1 MPHSKTTPRSEASR
15 LVLDAG
21 GGITAEVYGHGGL
34 GWLSAGDLRLNLYP
48 ASEVEPGQLNLWLR
62 IHAGDRTVPYPLL
75 GPGTGAT
82 VRRGDRSMII
92 TGAAGGLDYRV
103 TFRLVPDRP
112 AWSWTVDLTNPT
124 AEVITAD
131 VIMAQDAGLAG
142 HGEVRASEL
151 YVSQYV
157 DLQPLHHPEHGW
169 ALAVRQ
175 NQPRGGRIPWLL
187 LACTDRA
194 TGYAT
199 DALQL
204 YGLEGRIDG
213 RVRGLERRELPSTRL
228 QHEHAL
234 AVLGSAPHAIEPGAT
249 HTAGFVGVFR
259 DDHPDASAES
269 DLEVVAPLVTA
280 LRQAQGAEAGALET
294 TATATLFAPARPVV
308 ARDLTEAELAGRYGD
323 DRRLA
328 EHDDQGR
335 LLSFFLDGPRHVV
348 LAAKE
353 RTVLRPHGQL
363 LRTGDRLLPDPAG
376 LTVTTWM
383 NGSPLSYLTQAHAS
397 SNRLLSTNR
406 GYLGQLRDHGL
417 RVFVELDGSWRLL
430 GLPSAYE
437 LSPDRCRWT
446 YLVAG
451 ADGDTTLEL
460 ITVAPADD
468 HRVTLTAELTGP
480 ARRFLITG
488 RLATDGD
495 DGRTGTPA
503 EVERAGA
510 MITIRPPAGSA
521 LAERYPGGAF
531 TVALG
536 DTLADAELADDGA
549 LHEDGRSR
557 GDQHLTVITPDPVD
571 HWSLTITAALHPN
584 ATTFPEPV
592 DGQAAPGLVLR
603 QAQDTGSFWAELAGR
618 TAIGGSSA
626 DGVDRLDHALPWMIK
641 DALVHYLSP
650 RGLEQSTGGAWGTR
664 DVTQGP
670 AELLLALGADAE
682 LRELLIML
690 MAAQNRAGD
699 WPQAFGFFEEDRDF
713 RHSPPHGDVIFWPVL
728 ALGRY
733 LETTGDAS
741 LLDAEVPWFDDQQL
755 GTVLDHALAA
765 LATAAGRVLPGTV
778 LTAYGHGDWNDSLQP
793 ADPAMAEEL
802 VSSWTVTLHHQTLSV
817 LANGLTVAG
826 RADHA
831 EPLRQQAEEIA
842 TAFRH
847 ELIIDETLTGY
858 ARFVNGRRTQLLVH
872 PQDRESG
879 LTYSLLP
886 IIHALIDDL
895 LDPAQAAQHV
905 RLIKDRLLAPDG
917 ARLFDAP
924 PRYAGGTMTHFQ
936 RAETATF
943 VGREIGIMYTHA
955 HLRYAEAMARWGDPE
970 AVWAALQQV
979 INIAPTEWIP
989 NARPRQANTYASSSD
1004 AVVADRAEFAARYA
1018 DVMAGRIEVEG
1029 GWRTYSSGA
1038 GIFVR
1043 LVRESLLGLRRRA
1056 GTVELDPVLTTELD
1070 GLTTTLRLA
1079 DDHRLT
1085 VIYRVGKI
1093 GYGPSEVRLDGAPLP
1108 ATRLTNPYRTGGL
1121 AVRSSDLPTGSTIEV
1136 ILP

>member
-1 MPHSKTTPRSEASR
+1 M
-15 LVLDAG
+15 LDAG
-21 GGITAEVYGHGGL
+21 GGLTAEVYGHGGL

-62 IHAGDRTVPYPLL
+62 IHTGDRAVPYPLL

-82 VRRGDRSMII
+82 VRRGSRSMII
-92 TGAAGGLDYRV
+92 TGTGGGLDYRV
-103 TFRLVPDRP
+103 SFRLAPDRP
-112 AWSWTVDLTNPT
+112 AWVWTVELTNPS
-124 AEVITAD
+124 AEAITAD
-131 VIMAQDAGLAG
+131 VIMAHDVGMAS

-169 ALAVRQ
+169 TLAVRQ
-175 NQPRGGRIPWLL
+175 NQPRGGRIPWLI
-187 LACTDRA
+187 LACTGRA

-213 RVRGLERRELPSTRL
+213 RVRGLERRELPSARL

-234 AVLGSAPHAIEPGAT
+234 AVLGAEPRTLDPGAD
-249 HTAGFVGVFR
+249 HTVAFIGAFR
-259 DDHPDASAES
+259 DDHPDASSAS
-269 DLEVVAPLVTA
+269 DLATVDRAVREVAGVATPA
-280 LRQAQGAEAGALET
+280 LRQAQDTIAWRAT
-294 TATATLFAPARPVV
+294 TAASTLFAPVRPAVV
-308 ARDLTEAELAGRYGD
+308 RDLSETEITERYGD
-323 DRRLA
+323 TLSLV
-328 EHDDQGR
+328 EQDDQAR
-335 LLSFFLDGPRHVV
+335 TLSFFAGPQQHVV

-353 RTVLRPHGQL
+353 RAVLRPHGQL

-397 SNRLLSTNR
+397 SNRLLTTTR

-417 RVFVELDGSWRLL
+417 RVFVELDGAWRLL
-430 GLPSAYE
+430 GLPSAYD

-446 YLVAG
+446 YLLPG
-451 ADGDTTLEL
+451 DDGETTLTL
-460 ITVAPADD
+460 TTVALADD
-468 HRVTLTAELTGP
+468 HTVTLAAELIGP

-495 DGRTGTPA
+495 DGRTGTQA
-503 EVERAGA
+503 TIDRDGTV
-510 MITIRPPAGSA
+510 ITIRPPAGSA
-521 LAERYPGGAF
+521 LADRYPDGGF
-531 TVALG
+531 TVTLG
-536 DTLADAELADDGA
+536 DTLADAELTDDRA

-557 GDQHLTVITPDPVD
+557 GDQHLTMITGPVGR
-571 HWSLTITAALHPN
+571 WSLSITASL
-584 ATTFPEPV
+584 TTSPPEPV
-592 DGQAAPGLVLR
+592 EGQATSGPVLR
-603 QAQDTGSFWAELAGR
+603 QAQDTTSFWSELAAR
-618 TAIGGSSA
+618 TAISGNGA
-626 DGVDRLDHALPWMIK
+626 AGVERLDHALPWMIK

-682 LRELLIML
+682 LRQLLIML
-690 MAAQNRAGD
+690 MGAQNRDGD
-699 WPQAFGFFEEDRDF
+699 WPQAFGFYDEDRDF

-741 LLDAEVPWFDDQQL
+741 LLDTEVAWFDDQQPA
-755 GTVLDHALAA
+755 TVLDHALIA
-765 LATAAGRVLPGTV
+765 LATAGDRVLPGTV
-778 LTAYGHGDWNDSLQP
+778 FTAYGHGDWNDSLQP
-793 ADPAMAEEL
+793 ADPAMADEL
-802 VSSWTVTLHHQTLSV
+802 VSSWTVTLHHQTLHTLV
-817 LANGLTVAG
+817 NGLTAAG
-826 RADHA
+826 RTDQAAD
-831 EPLRQQAEEIA
+831 LQRQAERIA
-842 TAFRH
+842 EAFRR

-858 ARFVNGRRTQLLVH
+858 ARFGNARRTQVLVH
-872 PQDRESG
+872 PNDTESG

-895 LDPAQAAQHV
+895 LDPAQAAHHV
-905 RLIKDRLLAPDG
+905 QLIKDRLLAPDG

-924 PRYAGGTMTHFQ
+924 VRYAGGIMTHFQ

-955 HLRYAEAMARWGDPE
+955 HLRYAEAMARWGDPD

-1004 AVVADRAEFAARYA
+1004 AVVADRVEFADRYA

-1043 LVRESLLGLRRRA
+1043 LVREALLGLRRRA
-1056 GTVELDPVLTTELD
+1056 DTVEIDPVLPVELD

-1085 VIYRVGKI
+1085 VVYRVDKV
-1093 GYGPSEVRLDGAPLP
+1093 GYGPVEVRLDGAPLP
-1108 ATRLTNPYRTGGL
+1108 AARLTNPYRTGGL
-1121 AVRSSDLPTGSTIEV
+1121 AVRRADLPHGSTIEV
-1136 ILP
+1136 IIP

>member
-1 MPHSKTTPRSEASR
+1 MPHSEAS
-15 LVLDAG
+15 LQILDAG
-21 GGITAEVYGHGGL
+21 GGLTAEAYGHGGL

-62 IHAGDRTVPYPLL
+62 IRSGDRAGPYPLL

-82 VRRGDRSMII
+82 VRRGTDSMII
-92 TGAAGGLDYRV
+92 TGSAGGLDYRV
-103 TFRLVPDRP
+103 AFRLAADRP
-112 AWSWTVDLTNPT
+112 AWSWTVDLTNPS

-131 VIMAQDAGLAG
+131 VIMAQDTGLAG

-157 DLQPLHHPEHGW
+157 DLQPLQHPEHGW
-169 ALAVRQ
+169 VLAVRQ

-187 LACTDRA
+187 LACTGRA

-213 RVRGLERRELPSTRL
+213 RVRGLETPELPSSRL

-234 AVLGSAPHAIEPGAT
+234 AVLGSEPHPIAAGAT
-249 HTAGFVGVFR
+249 HTAGFVGTFQ
-259 DDHPDASAES
+259 DDHPEASSEA
-269 DLEVVAPLVTA
+269 DLAVVDPLIEA
-280 LRQAQGAEAGALET
+280 LRPTENPTVDEAGT
-294 TATATLFAPARPVV
+294 TASATLFAPFRPVV
-308 ARDLTEAELAGRYGD
+308 AREFTDAELAARYGD
-323 DRRLA
+323 ALSLVER
-328 EHDDQGR
+328 DDHGR
-335 LLSFFLDGPRHVV
+335 PLSFFTDEQRHVV
-348 LAAKE
+348 LPAKE
-353 RTVLRPHGQL
+353 RGVLRPHGQL
-363 LRTGDRLLPDPAG
+363 LRTGDRLLPDPTG

-383 NGSPLSYLTQAHAS
+383 AGSPLSYLTQAHAS

-406 GYLGQLRDHGL
+406 GYLGQVRDHGL
-417 RVFVELDGSWRLL
+417 RVFVELDGAWRLL
-430 GLPSAYE
+430 ALPSAYE

-446 YLVAG
+446 YLIPG
-451 ADGDTTLEL
+451 DDGDTTLDL
-460 ITVAPADD
+460 TTVAPADD
-468 HRVTLTAELTGP
+468 HAVTLTAELAGP

-495 DGRTGTPA
+495 DGRAGDPA
-503 EVERAGA
+503 TVARDGA
-510 MITIRPPAGSA
+510 VITIRPPAGSA
-521 LAERYPGGAF
+521 LAERYPDGAF
-531 TVALG
+531 TLALG
-536 DTLADAELADDGA
+536 DRLADAALTDDGA

-557 GDQHLTVITPDPVD
+557 GDQHLTLITPDPVD
-571 HWSLTITAALHPN
+571 RWSLTITASLHTA
-584 ATTFPEPV
+584 ATSSEHTAVFWP
-592 DGQAAPGLVLR
+592 DLAA
-603 QAQDTGSFWAELAGR
+603 R
-618 TAIGGSSA
+618 TAIGGSTTP
-626 DGVDRLDHALPWMIK
+626 GVERLDHALPWMIK

-670 AELLLALGADAE
+670 AELLLALGADDE
-682 LRELLIML
+682 LRQLLIIL

-699 WPQAFGFFEEDRDF
+699 WPQAFGFFDEDRDF
-713 RHSPPHGDVIFWPVL
+713 RHSPPHGDVIFWTVL

-741 LLDAEVPWFDDQQL
+741 LLDAEVAWFDDQQPA
-755 GTVLDHALAA
+755 TVLEHALAA
-765 LATAAGRVLPGTV
+765 LATAADRVLPGTV

-802 VSSWTVTLHHQTLSV
+802 VSSWTVTLHHQTLIT
-817 LANGLTVAG
+817 LANGLTAAG

-831 EPLRQQAEEIA
+831 TELRQQADEIA
-842 TAFRH
+842 AAFRR
-847 ELIIDETLTGY
+847 ELIIDGTLTGY
-858 ARFVNGRRTQLLVH
+858 ARFVDGRRTQLLVH
-872 PQDRESG
+872 PHDQESG

-895 LDPAQAAQHV
+895 LDPAQAAHHV
-905 RLIKDRLLAPDG
+905 RLIKERLLAPDG
-917 ARLFDAP
+917 ARLFDVP
-924 PRYAGGTMTHFQ
+924 VRYAGGTMTHFQ

-979 INIAPTEWIP
+979 INIAPADWIP

-1004 AVVADRAEFAARYA
+1004 AVVADRVEFADRYA
-1018 DVMAGRIEVEG
+1018 DVMAGRVEVEG

-1056 GTVELDPVLTTELD
+1056 GTVEIDPVLPAELD
-1070 GLTTTLRLA
+1070 GLTSTLRLA

-1085 VIYRVGKI
+1085 VVFRVDKI
-1093 GYGPSEVRLDGAPLP
+1093 GYGPAEIRLDGAPLP
-1108 ATRLTNPYRTGGL
+1108 ATRLPNPYRTGGL
-1121 AVRSSDLPTGSTIEV
+1121 AVRRADLPNGSTIEV
-1136 ILP
+1136 IVP